1 MKGKNT
7 NTRNRERIEK
17 NTLPQM
23 QEEYCFQMNKIGTN
37 IYKPHWLELVPV
49 AFFTAVIVLIV
60 FNFTYKRDMSQF
72 TWISNVETLTDLFSY
87 CKMIAILCTAVY
99 VLLVLLYR
107 LVNQKLAFKKSLVYI
122 FAGVYCLFVITS
134 FFTSD
139 YKDFALL
146 GYNDRFEGTLVIIAY
161 MIIFIYM
168 FNTINT
174 PESVK
179 WVVFPLAVSS
189 VVLSII
195 GISQFY
201 SHDFFKSQVGQKLIT
216 KNIDLGD
223 GVTVNDLI
231 SNGEQFL
238 DFKFDAGEI
247 YQTVYNPNYVSFY
260 LTLLIPLFGML
271 FVFIIKN
278 EQKKWLLIICS
289 ALLFA
294 LIVFNF
300 LGSASTGGLFGL
312 GVAVLVAIAF
322 MNIKL
327 KNWIK
332 PLIMLVLIAC
342 VSAGLT
348 YSTWGPEVFG
358 TLKNSSSITTS
369 SEAKEDIHS
378 IESID
383 TEGNNIY
390 FTLDSEAYQ
399 IHVESV
405 DMNGIS
411 VEDSNGKSIS
421 LTHTDKE
428 GLYEFEDPR
437 FEDCSLSG
445 IVSEG
450 YPFVSFTHN
459 NGEMNW
465 IFLLNNN
472 EITYMN
478 TVGNL
483 SGIKTAEAGLF
494 KNNLRFGSGRGY
506 IWSRSIPLMKSSIIV
521 GTGADTF
528 CLAFPQTDYVGKYN
542 AEYYSMKENIIVDKP
557 HNMYLNMFITTG
569 GISFLAFMG
578 ILILYFVECFRIY
591 RKVEYDDFLPYCGFG
606 IFIGIIGFAVAGLVN
621 DSSVSVMPMFY
632 GLLATGY
639 AINVMLRKRIKN
651 GEINAEV

>member
-1 MKGKNT
+1 MKIKNM
-7 NTRNRERIEK
+7 NMRKKERIEK
-17 NTLPQM
+17 NTHPTIR
-23 QEEYCFQMNKIGTN
+23 EEYCFQMSKIGTN
-37 IYKPHWLELVPV
+37 VYKPHWLELIPV

-72 TWISNVETLTDLFSY
+72 TWISNAETLTDLFSY

-107 LVNQKLAFKKSLVYI
+107 IVNQKLAFKKSLVYV
-122 FAGVYCLFVITS
+122 FAGIYCLFVVIS

-146 GYNDRFEGTLVIIAY
+146 GYNDRFEGTLVVLAY
-161 MIIFIYM
+161 IVVFLYIY
-168 FNTINT
+168 NTVNT
-174 PESVK
+174 PETVK
-179 WVVFPLAVSS
+179 WIVCPLAITS
-189 VVLSII
+189 VILSLI

-201 SHDFFKSQVGQKLIT
+201 DHDFFKSQIGQKLIT
-216 KNIDLGD
+216 KNIEIGD
-223 GVTVNDLI
+223 GITVNDLI
-231 SNGEQFL
+231 SKGEQVLEFR
-238 DFKFDAGEI
+238 FDAGEI
-247 YQTVYNPNYVSFY
+247 YQTVYNINYVSFY

-271 FVFIIKN
+271 FVFLLKN
-278 EQKKWLLIICS
+278 EQKKWIAIICS

-300 LGSASTGGLFGL
+300 LGSASAGGLFGL
-312 GVAVLVAIAF
+312 GVAVIVAIIL
-322 MNIKL
+322 MNAKL

-332 PLIMLVLIAC
+332 PLIVLVLIAC

-348 YSTWGPEVFG
+348 YSAWGPEVLG
-358 TLKNSSSITTS
+358 TLKSNANVTTLSEENDSIHRI
-369 SEAKEDIHS
+369 EA
-378 IESID
+378 ID
-383 TEGNNIY
+383 TKGRDIY
-390 FTLDSEAYQ
+390 FTLDSEEYQ

-459 NGEMNW
+459 KGEMSW

-478 TVGNL
+478 TIGNL

-494 KNNLRFGSGRGY
+494 KNNLYFGSGRGY
-506 IWSRSIPLMKSSIIV
+506 IWSRAIPLMKNSIIM

-528 CLAFPQTDYVGKYN
+528 CLVFPQTDYVGKYN
-542 AEYYSMKENIIVDKP
+542 AGFYSMEQNIIVDKP
-557 HNMYLNMFITTG
+557 HNMYLNMCITTG
-569 GISFLAFMG
+569 CISFLAFMG
-578 ILILYFVECFRIY
+578 ILILYFVECFIIY

-632 GLLATGY
+632 GLLGTGY
-639 AINVMLRKRIKN
+639 AINAMLKKKIK
-651 GEINAEV
+651 AKEVEA